1 MQSVNPPDKT
11 PTSASEIKT
20 KPSPTRRV
28 HEMRLHARTKYTR
41 SRSRPVLS
49 DKAVTIRY
57 RTYSISQRSAV
68 RCIITLQIAYMSEIS
83 SRPLFPLTTD
93 HKSYHIIIFPIWKKE
108 KYVQHKYKQ
117 ALPRQRE
124 TSTSEVFGRDI
135 WFEAT
140 ARTSP
145 LVTWE
150 VVRHIFLKLS
160 K

>member
-1 MQSVNPPDKT
+1 
-11 PTSASEIKT
+11 
-20 KPSPTRRV
+20 
-28 HEMRLHARTKYTR
+28 MRLHARTKYTR
-41 SRSRPVLS
+41 SRCRPVLS
-49 DKAVTIRY
+49 TAAQSGDDAVPYIQYGT
-57 RTYSISQRSAV
+57 SQRSAV